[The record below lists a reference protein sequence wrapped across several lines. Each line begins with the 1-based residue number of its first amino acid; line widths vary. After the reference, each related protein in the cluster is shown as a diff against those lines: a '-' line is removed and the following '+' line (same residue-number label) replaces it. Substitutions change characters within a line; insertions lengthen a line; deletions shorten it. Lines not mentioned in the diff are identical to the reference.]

1 MATVR
6 RFEDLE
12 CWKKAR
18 VLANAV
24 YDINEKLT
32 DVHDYSLRDQL
43 RRSAISVMANIAE
56 GFERGGTKEFINFL
70 TMSRGSLA
78 ETKSHLY
85 LAFDR
90 GYIAGEKLRELVT
103 LADQIVRQISAL
115 IGYLQ
120 KTEYSG
126 TKFVSQ
132 SIRKPLTAESLS
144 GSNRKP

>member
-1 MATVR
+1 MATVH

-24 YDINEKLT
+24 YDINEKLAS
-32 DVHDYSLRDQL
+32 VHDYSLRDQL

-56 GFERGGTKEFINFL
+56 GFERGGSREFINFL
-70 TMSRGSLA
+70 TISRGSLA

-90 GYIAGEKLRELVT
+90 GYIVELKLKELNA
-103 LADQIVRQISAL
+103 LADEIVRQISAL

-132 SIRKPLTAESLS
+132 PNSKSLAT
-144 GSNRKP
+144 NRKL